1 MAYHNGLVF
10 STYDSDNDQWGDNCA
25 SLRKGGWWYKY
36 CHEANLNGEYA
47 NVNRSDGINWL
58 SWHGFEYSMKKVR
71 MLIRKP

>member
-1 MAYHNGLVF
+1 MASHNGLVF

-58 SWHGFEYSMKKVR
+58 SWHGFENSMKEVR